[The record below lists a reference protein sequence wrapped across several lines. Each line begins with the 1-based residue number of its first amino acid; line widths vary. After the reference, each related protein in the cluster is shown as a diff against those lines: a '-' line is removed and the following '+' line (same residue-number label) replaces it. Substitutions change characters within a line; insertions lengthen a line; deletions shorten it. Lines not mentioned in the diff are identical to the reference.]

1 LFFKDLDVDMI
12 GMGPYIEH
20 SDTPLYE
27 YKDRLLPLVK
37 RYHLTLNM
45 IAICR
50 IMFKDINI
58 VASTA
63 MQAIEPLG
71 REAAIRAGANI
82 IMPNLTPQK
91 YRENYLLYQN
101 KPYLNADA
109 PHYKESLENS
119 IHLTG
124 NTIGYGE
131 WGDAKHYFGRQG

>member
-1 LFFKDLDVDMI
+1 MI

-27 YKDRLLPLVK
+27 QKDLLLPVVE
-37 RYHLTLNM
+37 RYNLTLNT

-50 IMFKDINI
+50 ILFKDINI

-63 MQAIEPLG
+63 MQAINFKG
-71 REAAIRAGANI
+71 REAAIQAGANI

-101 KPYLNADA
+101 KPCINEDI
-109 PHYKESLENS
+109 HHCKRCLENR
-119 IHLTG
+119 IRLTG
-124 NTIGYGE
+124 NQIGYGE
-131 WGDAKHYFGRQG
+131 WGDAKHFFNRQ